1 MIREIYP
8 VHGLEDS
15 ILNDAISSQF
25 YLYIQQNLN
34 KNLSKLFIR
43 YQWADSKMY
52 TIYMTYA
59 KTKGI

>member
-15 ILNDAISSQF
+15 ILKDAICSQF
-25 YLYIQQNLN
+25 YLYIQQILD
-34 KNLSKLFIR
+34 KNLSKLFTR
-43 YQWADSKMY
+43 YQQADSKMY
-52 TIYMTYA
+52 TIYMMYA

>member
-1 MIREIYP
+1 MVREIYP

-43 YQWADSKMY
+43 YQ
-52 TIYMTYA
+52 
-59 KTKGI
+59 